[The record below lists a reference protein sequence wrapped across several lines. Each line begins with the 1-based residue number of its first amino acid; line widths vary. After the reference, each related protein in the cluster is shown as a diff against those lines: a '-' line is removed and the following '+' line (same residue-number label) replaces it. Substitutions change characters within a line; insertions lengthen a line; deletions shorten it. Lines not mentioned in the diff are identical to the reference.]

1 MFYEKI
7 DPAQA
12 QKLMPE
18 FLQDAANQRKN
29 DAFAEPSVLRLL
41 RELTQVTFSTRLSE
55 NAPPS

>member
-41 RELTQVTFSTRLSE
+41 RELTQSNIFNPTE
-55 NAPPS
+55 

>member
-18 FLQDAANQRKN
+18 VLQAAANQRKS
-29 DAFAEPSVLRLL
+29 DASAEPGVLRLL
-41 RELTQVTFSTRLSE
+41 RELTQSNLFTPQS
-55 NAPPS
+55 